1 MKLIDFINDSCVLG
15 SVAISDHTNSVNSEL
30 QDLDNFIL
38 LPDPRSAGYYA
49 LGFNIES
56 ESKTSLIIVN
66 DSRDVLHILPALTES
81 HYRKKSVTVLYLD
94 DNQSCQNSEDYP
106 SDTFSNIFTLDNT
119 KDTSLIRSISFCIQ
133 YAALVAKSNVLIH
146 VKSLDLNQ
154 LINEITS
161 YKKSLPMVK
170 KIDKSEMV
178 KLLQSNIIITPKI
191 NNALNS
197 NSESI
202 TNDLSIECDLYE
214 IPYNSKSRKFNKF
227 LLSAIK
233 TNNEDKLLSLHVT
246 LSETLQNNRQSNCCL
261 LQDSDNV
268 QDVAI
273 FEQQENIYF
282 VDSKD
287 NMYFQSLISSIP
299 AKTNT
304 MLINNPTLQSHQ
316 ASIVCYEKICKIID
330 IDSVKPLIYNGLLDV
345 YELLHALL
353 FSNYHQRLIKMFSD
367 DNHFSHLST
376 SIGFAYA
383 KQVNLLSLIHINDF
397 YRNINSL
404 GLRDLSSNIKFVVIN
419 LNDDEHQKSN
429 LHAKIKA
436 WLNDLN
442 YSYSDFEELT
452 ISRASKFINLPNVT
466 FV

>member
-1 MKLIDFINDSCVLG
+1 MKLTDFINDSCVLG
-15 SVAISDHTNSVNSEL
+15 SVVISDHTYSVNSGL

-81 HYRKKSVTVLYLD
+81 YYRKKSITILYLE
-94 DNQSCQNSEDYP
+94 DNQSCQNSEGYP

-119 KDTSLIRSISFCIQ
+119 KDTNLIRSISFCIQ

-161 YKKSLPMVK
+161 YKKSLPKVK
-170 KIDKSEMV
+170 IIDKTKMC
-178 KLLQSNIIITPKI
+178 KFLQSNIIITPKI

-197 NSESI
+197 NFESI
-202 TNDLSIECDLYE
+202 TNDMSIECDLYE

-233 TNNEDKLLSLHVT
+233 TNNEDQVLSLHVP
-246 LSETLQNNRQSNCCL
+246 LSESLENNRQSNCCL

-268 QDVAI
+268 QDLAI

-287 NMYFQSLISSIP
+287 NLYFQKLISKIP
-299 AKTNT
+299 AKANSI
-304 MLINNPTLQSHQ
+304 LINDPTLQSHQ
-316 ASIVCYEKICKIID
+316 ASILCYEKICKIID
-330 IDSVKPLIYNGLLDV
+330 TDNAKPLIYNGLLNE
-345 YELLHALL
+345 YELLNALL
-353 FSNYHQRLIKMFSD
+353 LSNHHQNLIQMFSI

-376 SIGFAYA
+376 SIGFAFA
-383 KQVNLLSLIHINDF
+383 KKVNLISLIHINDF

-404 GLRDLSSNIKFVVIN
+404 GLRELSSNIKFVVIS
-419 LNDDEHQKSN
+419 LNVDEHQKSD
-429 LHAKIKA
+429 LQIAIKA

-452 ISRASKFINLPNVT
+452 IARTSKFINLPNVT
-466 FV
+466 FA

>member
-1 MKLIDFINDSCVLG
+1 MKLTDFINGSCVLG
-15 SVAISDHTNSVNSEL
+15 SVAISDHVNSVNSEL

-81 HYRKKSVTVLYLD
+81 YYRKKSVTVLYLD
-94 DNQSCQNSEDYP
+94 DNQSCQNFEAYP

-119 KDTSLIRSISFCIQ
+119 KDASLIRSISFCIQ

-146 VKSLDLNQ
+146 VKSLHLNQ

-161 YKKSLPMVK
+161 YKKTLP
-170 KIDKSEMV
+170 KIKIINKIEMV
-178 KLLQSNIIITPKI
+178 KLLQSNIIITPKKD
-191 NNALNS
+191 NALNS
-197 NSESI
+197 NFESI
-202 TNDLSIECDLYE
+202 TNDLSNECDLYE
-214 IPYNSKSRKFNKF
+214 IPYNSKSRRFNNF

-233 TNNEDKLLSLHVT
+233 TNNEDQLLSLHVP
-246 LSETLQNNRQSNCCL
+246 LAETLENSRQSNCCL
-261 LQDSDNV
+261 LQDNDDV

-273 FEQQENIYF
+273 FEKLENIFF

-287 NMYFQSLISSIP
+287 NMYFQKLISTIP
-299 AKTNT
+299 AKTNSI
-304 MLINNPTLQSHQ
+304 LINNLPLQSHRD
-316 ASIVCYEKICKIID
+316 SILCYEQICKIID
-330 IDSVKPLIYNGLLDV
+330 IDIVKPLIYNGLSNE

-353 FSNYHQRLIKMFSD
+353 FSNYHQRLIKMFSV

-376 SIGFAYA
+376 SIGYAYA
-383 KQVNLLSLIHINDF
+383 KQVNLVSLIHIHDF
-397 YRNINSL
+397 YKNINSL
-404 GLRDLSSNIKFVVIN
+404 GLRELSSNIKFVVIN
-419 LNDDEHQKSN
+419 LNDDEHQKSD
-429 LHAKIKA
+429 LQATIKA
-436 WLNDLN
+436 WLNDLK
-442 YSYSDFEELT
+442 YSYSDFQDLT
-452 ISRASKFINLPNVT
+452 FSSTSKFINLPNVT